1 MSLREVERVE
11 GIFIRIL
18 LSIVTNIFSQS
29 KNFAYVTK
37 SPGVAV
43 DGRIT
48 VSFYKQDFSTIS
60 LP

>member
-18 LSIVTNIFSQS
+18 LSIVTNIFFF
-29 KNFAYVTK
+29 NFAYVTK

-43 DGRIT
+43 GRG
-48 VSFYKQDFSTIS
+48 
-60 LP
+60 